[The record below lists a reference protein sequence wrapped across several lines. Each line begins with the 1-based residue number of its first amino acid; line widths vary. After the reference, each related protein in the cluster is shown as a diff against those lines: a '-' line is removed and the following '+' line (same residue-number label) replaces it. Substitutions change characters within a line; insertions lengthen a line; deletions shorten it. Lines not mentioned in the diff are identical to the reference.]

1 MTNLFVA
8 YTLAFII
15 IFIFTWL
22 LISRLS
28 RLEKKL
34 DQLKQRLKEKSRRK
48 HSPPRRGGE
57 GNCEIGQKPISNP
70 KSEIL
75 NWTVE
80 RRSN

>member
-1 MTNLFVA
+1 MTNLFIA

-34 DQLKQRLKEKSRRK
+34 DQLKQRLKEKS
-48 HSPPRRGGE
+48 
-57 GNCEIGQKPISNP
+57 
-70 KSEIL
+70 
-75 NWTVE
+75 
-80 RRSN
+80 